1 MPPFAIRP
9 MIRWR
14 LLLCLALLAVPPAGR
29 AEEYLDVPLEQLTR
43 TGLSG
48 FSPNAEITTAAKYAQ
63 SRSES
68 PATVRVATAEDIKT
82 YGYRTLAEIL
92 RSMPGLYIS
101 NDRNYSYLGVRG
113 FSPPGDY
120 NSRVLLLVDG
130 IRFNDNLY
138 DGLYIGNEFPI
149 DVDLIERVEF
159 VPGPG
164 SALYGNNALFG
175 VVNVITKR
183 GQALD
188 CAHLVPD
195 YGGFDTYKVRGSY
208 GRRFDSGAELLLS
221 ATGFDR
227 EGPDQLYYREF
238 DTPAQNGG
246 HAVGM
251 DYERAHSAFGKFSFA
266 GLTLEGAYNSRLKG
280 VPTASYGQAFGDP
293 RSDTLDERT
302 FVAMTYDGHPAPNW
316 DFWAKVD
323 YHRYDYL
330 GHYVFASPPQPLDL
344 DSALGEWWG
353 GELRLVSSAW
363 NDHRLSLGVEWQD
376 NLRQW
381 QANRNAGGPVYLDA
395 RQDGFRYGLFAE
407 DAYRVTDELTVSAGA
422 RFDHGSFGYDAANP
436 RFGLV
441 WRARQDTTV
450 KLNYGTA
457 YRAPNAFE
465 LYYADS
471 AGRSGYLPPGRLS
484 GERVQ
489 TAELGLEHALS
500 PTTRLELTAYHNSI
514 AHLISQTLAPD
525 GFYRYRNQ
533 GETRAVGVE
542 TAVDQRFAGGLR
554 ARLSHTWQQTDDSH
568 GRTLDNAPRHMAKL
582 NLSSPLWN
590 DDWTLGFDTLY
601 MDSRK
606 VRGSLVDGHVLGSL
620 TLNGRVAANL
630 DVSASAYNLWNAR
643 YADPTGAE
651 FLQNGI
657 LQDGRGFRIRLDWR
671 F

>member
-1 MPPFAIRP
+1 
-9 MIRWR
+9 MIRRRILFW
-14 LLLCLALLAVPPAGR
+14 LVLLAVPPAGR
-29 AEEYLDVPLEQLTR
+29 AEQYLDVPLEQLTR

-48 FSPNAEITTAAKYAQ
+48 ISPNAEITTAAKYAQ
-63 SRSES
+63 SRAES

-113 FSPPGDY
+113 ISLPGDY

-188 CAHLVPD
+188 GAHLVPD
-195 YGGFDTYKVRGSY
+195 YGSFDTYKVRGSY

-238 DTPAQNGG
+238 DAPGQNGG

-251 DYERAHSAFGKFSFA
+251 DYERTHNTFGKLSFA
-266 GLTLEGAYNSRLKG
+266 GLTLSGAYNSRLKG
-280 VPTASYGQAFGDP
+280 MPTASYGQIFNDP
-293 RSDTLDERT
+293 RSNTLDERT
-302 FVAMTYDGHPAPNW
+302 FVALSYDGHPAPNW
-316 DFWAKVD
+316 DVWGKLD

-330 GHYVFASPPQPLDL
+330 GEYVFAPPPQPLNL

-363 NDHRLSLGVEWQD
+363 NDHRLSLGMEWQD

-381 QANRNAGGPVYLDA
+381 QENRNAGGPVYLDS
-395 RQDGFRYGLFAE
+395 RHDGFRYGIFAE
-407 DAYRVTDELTVSAGA
+407 DAYRVADELTVSAGA

-441 WRARQDTTV
+441 WQARQDTTV

-471 AGRSGYLPPGRLS
+471 AGRSGYLPSPGRLS
-484 GERVQ
+484 GERVE
-489 TAELGLEHALS
+489 TAELGLDHALAPS
-500 PTTRLELTAYHNSI
+500 THLELAVYRNGIT
-514 AHLISQTLAPD
+514 HLIGQTLTPA
-525 GFYRYRNQ
+525 GYYQYRNQ
-533 GETRAVGVE
+533 GEIDAVGVE
-542 TAVDQRFAGGLR
+542 TAADQRFAGGLR
-554 ARLSHTWQQTDDSH
+554 ARLSHTWQQTGDSH
-568 GRTLDNAPRHMAKL
+568 GRTLDNAPQHMVKL

-590 DDWTLGFDTLY
+590 EDWTLGFDTLY
-601 MDSRK
+601 MDSRR
-606 VRGSLVDGHVLGSL
+606 VRGSQVDGHVLGSL

-651 FLQNGI
+651 FRQNGI